1 MKKTNNYQ
9 SSVSGFWFLVGLLL
23 LVFMSLSDRTSAQT
37 KTKSAKDRF
46 KIVGYYPLKAALTAD
61 LTKVP
66 FDKLTHINLWFVNPD
81 SLGNFTQEFTGLR
94 SFIDAAHAREV
105 KVLFSIGGGSK
116 QAQYHQLLQP
126 EKRSSFIQS
135 LVSLANREGV
145 DGVDVDLEGSDI
157 DENYEPFVV
166 ELAAALRTTN
176 KLITAAI
183 AVYYKDQL
191 SDKALATYDFVNVMS
206 YDRTGPWRPD
216 KPGPHAT
223 YEHALEDL
231 TYFGKERQL
240 SKQKMTL
247 GVPFYGYGYDLSG
260 KAAAIS
266 MNFKEI
272 TQTYPG
278 SHLADELKMPD
289 GKMLYYN
296 GLETIKKKVQ
306 LAKKQASG
314 IMIWQLMGDAEGEY
328 SLLNYINK
336 VAAENK

>member
-1 MKKTNNYQ
+1 MKKNNYSQ
-9 SSVSGFWFLVGLLL
+9 SFAYSWYFMVGFLLL
-23 LVFMSLSDRTSAQT
+23 YFIGVSDRTLAQT

-46 KIVGYYPLKAALTAD
+46 KIVGYYPLKAVGTAD
-61 LTKVP
+61 LSKVP

-81 SLGNFTQEFTGLR
+81 SLGNFTQDFTGLR
-94 SFIDAAHAREV
+94 AFIDAAHAKEV

-126 EKRSSFIQS
+126 DKRSKLIES
-135 LVSLANREGV
+135 LVALVNREGV

-166 ELAAALRTTN
+166 DLAAALRTTS

-191 SDKALATYDFVNVMS
+191 TDKALATYDYVNVMS

-231 TYFGKERQL
+231 TYFGKERQIP
-240 SKQKMTL
+240 KQKMTL

-260 KAAAIS
+260 QAAAIS

-272 TQTYPG
+272 TQTFPG
-278 SHLADELKMPD
+278 SHLTDELKMPD

-296 GLETIKKKVQ
+296 GIETMKKKVR

-314 IMIWQLMGDAEGEY
+314 IMIWQLMGDAEGQY
-328 SLLNYINK
+328 SLLDLIHTTSTEK
-336 VAAENK
+336 K